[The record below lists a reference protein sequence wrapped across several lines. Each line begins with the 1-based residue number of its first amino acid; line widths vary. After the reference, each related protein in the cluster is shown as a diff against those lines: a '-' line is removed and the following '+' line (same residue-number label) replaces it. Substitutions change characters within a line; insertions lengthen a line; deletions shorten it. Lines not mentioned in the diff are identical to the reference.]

1 LGDEP
6 DATVQQRR
14 HIIRWL
20 VMAAVA
26 LADAYTEAADAG

>member
-6 DATVQQRR
+6 DGTVQQRR
-14 HIIRWL
+14 HLIRSM